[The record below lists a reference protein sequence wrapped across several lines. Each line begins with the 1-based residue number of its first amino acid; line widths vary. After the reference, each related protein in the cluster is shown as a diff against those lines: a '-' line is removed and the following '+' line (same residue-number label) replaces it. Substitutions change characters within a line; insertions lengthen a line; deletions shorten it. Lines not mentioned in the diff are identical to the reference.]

1 MAGLSVDTLRW
12 YEKEGLLPR
21 VGRDGYNRRSY
32 SPREQPMVLLLTAL
46 RDTGMPTAD
55 MKSFVTML
63 GEGAASHTRRIALLE
78 EHHRRLDQ
86 RRAAI
91 DAADQALQHKIAH
104 YRGLIDDGLD
114 CEGAPVSVNHSITAG
129 LPVAAARQAPGPAA
143 AGPSAHKPPQS
154 TCPVSTSRPYAQHE
168 Q

>member
-1 MAGLSVDTLRW
+1 MASMAGLSVDTLRW
-12 YEKEGLLPR
+12 YEKEGILPR

-32 SPREQPMVLLLTAL
+32 SPREQSMVLLLTAL

-86 RRAAI
+86 RRASI

-114 CEGAPVSVNHSITAG
+114 CEGAPV
-129 LPVAAARQAPGPAA
+129 PATTR
-143 AGPSAHKPPQS
+143 SQQ
-154 TCPVSTSRPYAQHE
+154 VSW
-168 Q
+168 